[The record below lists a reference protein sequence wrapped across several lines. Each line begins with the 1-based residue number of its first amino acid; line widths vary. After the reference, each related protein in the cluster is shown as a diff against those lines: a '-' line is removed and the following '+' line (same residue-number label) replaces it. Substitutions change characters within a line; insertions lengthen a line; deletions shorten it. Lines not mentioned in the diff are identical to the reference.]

1 PLLFFLGGARVYSLN
16 PTLAWKFLVYSERPG
31 GDGTMPIQ
39 LEAKEGEYL
48 SLPMKLILVLRIC
61 FLTAVLMSLL
71 AVPVLATAAVM
82 AGQRKYAIVGVF
94 VVAAIFTPQDPISQI
109 SLAIPIIILYEI
121 SIHMARLM
129 ERKRA
134 AEQEKLDREAG
145 IEA

>member
-1 PLLFFLGGARVYSLN
+1 M
-16 PTLAWKFLVYSERPG
+16 T
-31 GDGTMPIQ
+31 
-39 LEAKEGEYL
+39 
-48 SLPMKLILVLRIC
+48 
-61 FLTAVLMSLL
+61 LL
-71 AVPVLATAAVM
+71 ARAGLATSAGMAAK
-82 AGQRKYAIVGVF
+82 RKYAIVGVF
-94 VVAAIFTPQDPISQI
+94 VVAAIFTPPDPISQI